1 MAKCPRCQAEVDEK
15 EFRTLMNEKVCEECY
30 IKLVD
35 FTKECDPWA
44 SFIAKRTMEH
54 QGSKLNADQQKLFDL
69 IKVKKE
75 IPVKMAA
82 KELGWDEEKIHQEVI
97 TLRHVDLIKTKI
109 MGPDTILSL

>member
-1 MAKCPRCQAEVDEK
+1 MAKCPRCQAEVNEK
-15 EFRTLMNEKVCEECY
+15 ELRSLMNEKVCEDCY

-44 SFIAKRTMEH
+44 SFTAKRTMEQ

-69 IKVKKE
+69 VKAKKE

-82 KELGWDEEKIHQEVI
+82 KELGWNEEKIHHEVI
-97 TLRHVDLIKTKI
+97 TLRHVELIKTKI
-109 MGPDTILSL
+109 VGPDTILSL

>member
-15 EFRTLMNEKVCEECY
+15 EMRPLLAEKVCEECY

-44 SFIAKRTMEH
+44 SYTAKRTMEH
-54 QGSKLNADQQKLFDL
+54 QGSKLNAEQQKLYDL
-69 IKVKKE
+69 IKIKKE

-82 KELGWDEEKIHQEVI
+82 KELGWDEEKIHYEVI
-97 TLRHVDLIKTKI
+97 TLRHVDLIKTKV

>member
-1 MAKCPRCQAEVDEK
+1 
-15 EFRTLMNEKVCEECY
+15 
-30 IKLVD
+30 
-35 FTKECDPWA
+35 
-44 SFIAKRTMEH
+44 MEQ

-82 KELGWDEEKIHQEVI
+82 KELGWDEEKIHHEVI
-97 TLRHVDLIKTKI
+97 TLRHVDLIKTKT

>member
-15 EFRTLMNEKVCEECY
+15 EFRPLMNEKVCEECY
-30 IKLVD
+30 IKLFD

-44 SFIAKRTMEH
+44 SYTAKRTMEQ

-75 IPVKMAA
+75 IPMKMAA
-82 KELGWDEEKIHQEVI
+82 KELGWDENKIHQEVI
-97 TLRHVDLIKTKI
+97 TLRHVELIKTKV

>member
-1 MAKCPRCQAEVDEK
+1 MVKCPRCQVEVDEK
-15 EFRTLMNEKVCEECY
+15 ELRPLMNEKVCEDCY
-30 IKLVD
+30 IKLFD

-44 SFIAKRTMEH
+44 SYAAKRAMEQ

-109 MGPDTILSL
+109 MGPDTVLSL

>member
-15 EFRTLMNEKVCEECY
+15 DLHPLMAEKVCDDCY

-44 SFIAKRTMEH
+44 SFTAKRTMEQ
-54 QGSKLNADQQKLFDL
+54 QGSKLNADQQKLYDL
-69 IKVKKE
+69 VKIKKE
-75 IPVKMAA
+75 IPVKTAA
-82 KELGWDEEKIHQEVI
+82 KELGWDEEKIHHEVV